1 MKPIADCLRAFPTEG
16 FFGLLWAEKMAHPFN
31 HERRFA
37 HDRSRFTRQDR
48 PLVYGAVRYSW
59 SAAGRTGRFCRRW
72 NRGLRQWKKSTLAD
86 FASVSVS
93 TVERV
98 ERGEKVSEEAL
109 DKIAQGLGYEAG
121 YFTKPR
127 LRMGTN
133 EAVASLMDTFGNM
146 EAVSVAPMRTH
157 RTIREASQ
165 CDAFLIHRPDVP
177 EIYDADIDNLREW
190 LDLASFVLST
200 SEERLLPAKPG
211 RGRRALYDDILACV
225 QELER
230 RGLTVLSG
238 VMHAPQDRLPD
249 WKVAIISVTPK
260 LTGSGSTEASICDGR
275 SSRVCVAV
283 PLAGRGRPS

>member
-1 MKPIADCLRAFPTEG
+1 MTVQDLLDKIGLLPTEPSDIPGVLPAELIG
-16 FFGLLWAEKMAHPFN
+16 F
-31 HERRFA
+31 
-37 HDRSRFTRQDR
+37 
-48 PLVYGAVRYSW
+48 VV
-59 SAAGRTGRFCRRW
+59 RW
-72 NRGLRQWKKSTLAD
+72 NRGLRQWKRSTLAD

-127 LRMGTN
+127 LRKGTN
-133 EAVASLMDTFGNM
+133 EAVASLTDTFGNM

-165 CDAFLIHRPDVP
+165 CDAFLIHRPEVP

-249 WKVAIISVTPK
+249 WKVAIVSVTPK
-260 LTGSGSTEASICDGR
+260 LTDPGAPKRRYVMVDR
-275 SSRVCVAV
+275 RVVALSRRWQEEE
-283 PLAGRGRPS
+283 GPS